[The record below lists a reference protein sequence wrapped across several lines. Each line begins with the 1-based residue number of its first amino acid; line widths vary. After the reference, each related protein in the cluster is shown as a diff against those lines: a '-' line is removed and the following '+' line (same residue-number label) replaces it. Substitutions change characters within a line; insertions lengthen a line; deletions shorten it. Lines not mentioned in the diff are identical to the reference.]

1 MKVFIVAEDQEERDM
16 YKMTLQRTGLNA
28 VPRVGLSDVLKDWM
42 HDWADLLILAY
53 DKTSTM
59 QKDVARLR
67 NVTRVPLFVISDP
80 IPEHQQVAILQ
91 AGADLFWP
99 RPVSPRLLAVYAK
112 VLLRRIEAIPAFVL
126 PSLKKEELIAL
137 DPETRTVTVMGR
149 EPQRLTRLE
158 FYLLYVLMT
167 NEGQVVPFDVIVER
181 VWGYDEGGSRDLVR
195 GLVSR
200 LRRKL
205 EPTADDPK
213 FIHTIPD
220 LGYRFAYEETAPLE
234 LV

>member
-28 VPRVGLSDVLKDWM
+28 IPRINLSSVLKEWM
-42 HDWADLLILAY
+42 TDWADLLILAY
-53 DKTSTM
+53 DKTNTM
-59 QKDVARLR
+59 HKDVVRLR

-80 IPEHQQVAILQ
+80 IPEHQQCAILQ

-126 PSLKKEELIAL
+126 PSLKADLISL
-137 DPETRTVTVMGR
+137 DPETRTVTVLDR

-181 VWGYDEGGSRDLVR
+181 VWGYEEGGSRDLVR

-205 EPTADDPK
+205 EPNADDPK
-213 FIHTIPD
+213 FVHTIPD
-220 LGYRFAYEETAPLE
+220 LGYRFAYEEATSIEA
-234 LV
+234 V